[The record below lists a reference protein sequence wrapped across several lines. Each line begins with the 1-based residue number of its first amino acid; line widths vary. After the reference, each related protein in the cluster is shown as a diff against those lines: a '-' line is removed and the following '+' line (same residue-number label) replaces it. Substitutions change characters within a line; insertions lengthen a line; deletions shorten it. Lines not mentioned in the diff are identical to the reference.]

1 MFGDDPDPTATTARV
16 GSGEVPDARV
26 RDSKHYAERVSG
38 SGGCQQT
45 VQKLWAERREE
56 RGLVTVTGDRKRPTL
71 DQLYCRY
78 S

>member
-45 VQKLWAERREE
+45 VQKA
-56 RGLVTVTGDRKRPTL
+56 L
-71 DQLYCRY
+71 D
-78 S
+78 